1 MLQYIAVLFF
11 YALLSFYIIQ
21 NLNPHYSILLLPLAF
36 FTGLRFYRGDSATAA
51 EPEEKIT
58 EPSDQKQ
65 VLLDPVEMQE
75 RLKLVIDGTND
86 GIWDWEV
93 RNNKVLWSDRV
104 YQLVGLDKGSLGE
117 NFESAKDLM
126 HPEDKS
132 SFDKALRNHLVYN
145 SPFTVEVRIRSRDL
159 SYRYFLV
166 RGKAQRSKQGK
177 PIRMAGSISDI
188 TERKLAETRLRH
200 NAYHDHLT
208 DLPNRSFFMDE
219 LTKVLFKAHEN
230 PDYIFGVLL
239 MDLDK
244 FKLIND
250 NLGHVIGDKLL
261 FEMGQRLES
270 CLRTNDILARIGGD
284 EFGIIIN
291 NIRQAGDA
299 THLSARIKSEMSKP
313 FVVNNKEIFLSSCMG
328 IVFNNESHN
337 SIESMVQDANTVL
350 AQAKRK
356 GQGCIEV
363 FSQSMRERELVTY
376 KIESGLRQALDRGE
390 LFLVYQPIFNLKTR
404 KLEAFEAL
412 VRWHNPELGF
422 IRPTEFI
429 PVAEESGL
437 ILSIGEWILRTACAQ
452 MKSWEEMGFTDL
464 VISVNVAAPQF
475 THQDVPNLTKRVL
488 RDTGL
493 DPKNLKLEI
502 TESVAMKDVSKT
514 IETLEHLNQMGLGI
528 SIDDFG
534 TGYSSLSYLKQY
546 PIHTLKIDRS
556 FVMDI
561 PHDPDNM
568 SITSTIIAMAKNL
581 NLSIIAEGVENEDQI
596 AFLEEH
602 DCDQVQGFYFSKP
615 LNTEDTLALLQEEF
629 FRE

>member
-1 MLQYIAVLFF
+1 
-11 YALLSFYIIQ
+11 
-21 NLNPHYSILLLPLAF
+21 
-36 FTGLRFYRGDSATAA
+36 
-51 EPEEKIT
+51 
-58 EPSDQKQ
+58 
-65 VLLDPVEMQE
+65 
-75 RLKLVIDGTND
+75 
-86 GIWDWEV
+86 
-93 RNNKVLWSDRV
+93 
-104 YQLVGLDKGSLGE
+104 
-117 NFESAKDLM
+117 
-126 HPEDKS
+126 
-132 SFDKALRNHLVYN
+132 
-145 SPFTVEVRIRSRDL
+145 
-159 SYRYFLV
+159 
-166 RGKAQRSKQGK
+166 
-177 PIRMAGSISDI
+177 
-188 TERKLAETRLRH
+188 
-200 NAYHDHLT
+200 
-208 DLPNRSFFMDE
+208 MDE

-250 NLGHVIGDKLL
+250 NLGHLIGDKLL
-261 FEMGQRLES
+261 FEMGQRLEF

-313 FVVNNKEIFLSSCMG
+313 FVVDNKEIFLSSCMG

-602 DCDQVQGFYFSKP
+602 NCDQVQGFYFSKP

>member
-1 MLQYIAVLFF
+1 
-11 YALLSFYIIQ
+11 
-21 NLNPHYSILLLPLAF
+21 
-36 FTGLRFYRGDSATAA
+36 
-51 EPEEKIT
+51 
-58 EPSDQKQ
+58 
-65 VLLDPVEMQE
+65 
-75 RLKLVIDGTND
+75 
-86 GIWDWEV
+86 
-93 RNNKVLWSDRV
+93 
-104 YQLVGLDKGSLGE
+104 
-117 NFESAKDLM
+117 
-126 HPEDKS
+126 
-132 SFDKALRNHLVYN
+132 
-145 SPFTVEVRIRSRDL
+145 
-159 SYRYFLV
+159 
-166 RGKAQRSKQGK
+166 
-177 PIRMAGSISDI
+177 
-188 TERKLAETRLRH
+188 
-200 NAYHDHLT
+200 
-208 DLPNRSFFMDE
+208 
-219 LTKVLFKAHEN
+219 
-230 PDYIFGVLL
+230 
-239 MDLDK
+239 
-244 FKLIND
+244 
-250 NLGHVIGDKLL
+250 
-261 FEMGQRLES
+261 
-270 CLRTNDILARIGGD
+270 
-284 EFGIIIN
+284 
-291 NIRQAGDA
+291 
-299 THLSARIKSEMSKP
+299 
-313 FVVNNKEIFLSSCMG
+313 
-328 IVFNNESHN
+328 
-337 SIESMVQDANTVL
+337 L

-602 DCDQVQGFYFSKP
+602 NCDQVQGFYFSKP